1 MGKDIT
7 FFVSKI
13 PYSSKRIIDLN
24 CTIVS
29 FSKKVLSFLVKS
41 TIVFGE
47 KYYRFHQKVALILM
61 KKSLFLAEKYHI
73 FTR

>member
-24 CTIVS
+24 CTIVL
-29 FSKKVLSFLVKS
+29 FSKKVVFFLIS
-41 TIVFGE
+41 RYICL
-47 KYYRFHQKVALILM
+47 KV
-61 KKSLFLAEKYHI
+61 SL
-73 FTR
+73 

>member
-24 CTIVS
+24 YMIVP

-47 KYYRFHQKVALILM
+47 NLSPRF
-61 KKSLFLAEKYHI
+61 KKRRNSVNDL
-73 FTR
+73 